1 VAAEALADLSP
12 PDTDQVASVTEQSVG
27 GVPCVVV
34 TPFGTGPWPALVWV
48 HGGGWV
54 LGTAQDTLHTA
65 LDLAAAA
72 RCVVVS
78 VDYRLAPEDPF
89 PAAVDDTCSVVRA
102 VQAPGALADVDPTRI
117 AVGGDSSGGNL
128 AAVAALKV
136 PGLVHQLLAYPVVDA
151 TMSHPSYAAMGDGY
165 LLTASMMRWFFRQYL
180 GDADP
185 SDPDVSPLL
194 APEPTIR
201 HTCPAH
207 LVVAGYDPLHDE
219 GEAYA
224 TRLESAG
231 VAIDVSRYDGQMH
244 GFFTMGSV
252 IPTGAAALVDAAG
265 RLRRAWAGER
275 SDPVRPVLPTA

>member
-12 PDTDQVASVTEQSVG
+12 PDTGQVASVVGQSVG
-27 GVPCVVV
+27 GVPCLVV
-34 TPFGTGPWPALVWV
+34 TPFGTGPWPALVWL

-78 VDYRLAPEDPF
+78 VDYRLAPEHPF
-89 PAAVDDTCSVVRA
+89 PAAVDDACSVVRA
-102 VQAPGALADVDPTRI
+102 VRAPGGLTGVDPDRV

-151 TMSHPSYAAMGDGY
+151 TMSHPSYKTEGDGY

-194 APEPTIR
+194 APEATIR
-201 HTCPAH
+201 RASPAH

-219 GEAYA
+219 CEAYA
-224 TRLESAG
+224 ARLEGAG
-231 VAIDVSRYDGQMH
+231 VAVDVSRYHGQMH
-244 GFFTMGSV
+244 GFFTMGAV
-252 IPTGAAALVDAAG
+252 IPTGAAALMEAAG
-265 RLRRAWAGER
+265 RLRRAWAAER
-275 SDPVRPVLPTA
+275 TDPDTPVLPTG

>member
-12 PDTDQVASVTEQSVG
+12 PDTDQVASVVEQSVS
-27 GVPCVVV
+27 GVPCLVV
-34 TPFGTGPWPALVWV
+34 TPFGTGPWPALVWL

-72 RCVVVS
+72 HCVVVS
-78 VDYRLAPEDPF
+78 VDYRLAPEHPF
-89 PAAVDDTCSVVRA
+89 PAAVDDTCAVVRT
-102 VQAPGALADVDPTRI
+102 VQAAGGVVGVDPTRV

-136 PGLVHQLLAYPVVDA
+136 HGLVHQLLAYPVVDA
-151 TMSHPSYAAMGDGY
+151 TMSHPSYAAMGEGY

-185 SDPDVSPLL
+185 SDPQVSPLL
-194 APEPTIR
+194 APEPAIR
-201 HTCPAH
+201 RTCPAH

-219 GEAYA
+219 CEAYA
-224 TRLESAG
+224 ARLGAAG
-231 VAIDVSRYDGQMH
+231 VAVDVSRYDGQMH
-244 GFFTMGSV
+244 GFFTMGAV

-275 SDPVRPVLPTA
+275 GGPDRPVLPIG